1 MIRRV
6 STAFDLISTALAV
19 PAGLAGSYLG
29 LLSVLASSPKPRPG
43 DTSLRFTFV
52 VPAHNE
58 SLSIA
63 HTVRSLAGVDYPSD
77 QMRIVVVADNCTD
90 DTADVARAAGADVLV
105 RTNEAQRGKGYALAL
120 AFAQLLDP
128 GPNAASPDAVV
139 VVDADTVVSSN
150 ILQAFAAALRE
161 GEQVLQATYRVGNHD
176 ATWRTSLM
184 AVAFTCI
191 HDVRSIG
198 RERLGLSTGLRGNGM
213 CFSTEALRLVPH
225 HAASLVEDVEHGL
238 DLANAGIRVA
248 FVHEATVEAEMPERA
263 EESASQRDRWE
274 RGRTKLKRERLPG
287 LVRKAV
293 AQRDPVL
300 ADLAVDLAIAPLA
313 RLSMF
318 LGVGLLTSAIG
329 RVWIGRWPKAL
340 WPTLAGVLGLV
351 GHVGVGWQKSGTGI
365 AGVRALFHV
374 PGYIL
379 WKLRLRPNGSS
390 GAEKG
395 LVKSSPDAEEWVRTK
410 RNSEL
415 ASTQRT
421 DR

>member
-1 MIRRV
+1 MIRRA
-6 STAFDLISTALAV
+6 STAFDVISTALAV

-29 LLSVLASSPKPRPG
+29 LLSVLASSPNSRPG

-63 HTVRSLAGVDYPSD
+63 HTVRSLAGVDYPAD
-77 QMRIVVVADNCTD
+77 RMEILVVADNCTD
-90 DTADVARAAGADVLV
+90 DTADVARGAGAEVLV
-105 RTNEAQRGKGYALAL
+105 RTNPAQRGKGYALAL
-120 AFAQLLDP
+120 AFDRLLDP
-128 GPNAASPDAVV
+128 GADAVAPDAVV
-139 VVDADTVVSSN
+139 VVDADTVVSAN
-150 ILQAFAAALRE
+150 ILQAFAAALCD
-161 GEQVLQATYRVGNHD
+161 GEQVLQATYRVANHD

-191 HDVRSIG
+191 HDVRSFG

-213 CFSTEALRLVPH
+213 CFSAEALRRVPH

-263 EESASQRDRWE
+263 EESASQRQRWE
-274 RGRTKLKRERLPG
+274 RGRSKLKRERLPG
-287 LVRKAV
+287 LVRNAV
-293 AQRDPVL
+293 VQRDPML
-300 ADLAVDLAIAPLA
+300 ADLAVDLAIPPLA
-313 RLSMF
+313 RLSMV
-318 LGVGLLTSAIG
+318 LVAGLLASAVG
-329 RVWIGRWPKAL
+329 RVVIGRWPKAL
-340 WPTLAGVLGLV
+340 WPTLAGLLGLA
-351 GHVGVGWQKSGTGI
+351 GHVGVGWQKSGTGV
-365 AGVRALFHV
+365 AGVRALLHI
-374 PGYIL
+374 PGYLL

-390 GAEKG
+390 AAEKG